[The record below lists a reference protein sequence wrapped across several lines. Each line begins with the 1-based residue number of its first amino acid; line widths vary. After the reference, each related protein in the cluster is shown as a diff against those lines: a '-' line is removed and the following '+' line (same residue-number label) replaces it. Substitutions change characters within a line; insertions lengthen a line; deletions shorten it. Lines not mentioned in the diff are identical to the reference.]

1 VRALV
6 AAALLAVAA
15 PAVAQERPSILRE
28 VGFDQRLDQVVPK
41 DIALRDEAG
50 RDVTLADYLGKK
62 PVVLTLVYYE
72 CPSLCTM
79 TLNGLVS
86 AMNALTFDAGR
97 EYDVVTVSFEPRET
111 AALAT
116 AKKEAYL
123 QRYKRPGAAAG
134 WHFLTGEPEQI
145 ARLTK
150 AVGFRYTWDERIRQ
164 YAHPSGVVVLT
175 PEGRIARYLFGI
187 EYAPKDLRFA
197 LIEASQGRVGGVVD
211 QAILYC
217 YQYDP
222 MSGKYGTA
230 IMRLLRVAS
239 VLTLLALGTFIFTM
253 WRRERRAARAALAG
267 SASA

>member
-1 VRALV
+1 MRTAL
-6 AAALLAVAA
+6 ATLAVASA
-15 PAVAQERPSILRE
+15 SLAGAQERPTNLRE
-28 VGFDQRLDQVVPK
+28 VGFDQRIEQVVPG

-50 RDVTLADYLGKK
+50 RDVRLADYLGKK
-62 PVVLTLVYYE
+62 PVVLALVYYE

-86 AMNALTFDAGR
+86 AMNAISFDAGR

-111 AALAT
+111 PALAT
-116 AKKEAYL
+116 AKKETYL
-123 QRYKRPGAAAG
+123 KRYQRPGAAAG

-145 ARLTK
+145 ARLTQ

-175 PEGRIARYLFGI
+175 PQGKVARYLFGI

-197 LIEASQGRVGGVVD
+197 LVEASEGRVGGVVD
-211 QAILYC
+211 QAILFC

-222 MSGKYGTA
+222 MTGKYGTA

-239 VLTLLALGTFIFTM
+239 VLTLAALGTFIFTM
-253 WRRERRAARAALAG
+253 WRRERRALRAAPAG
-267 SASA
+267 SASV

>member
-1 VRALV
+1 VKALF
-6 AAALLAVAA
+6 ASLLLAAGAVAH
-15 PAVAQERPSILRE
+15 AQERPTVLRE
-28 VGFDQRLDQVVPK
+28 VGFDQRLDATVPA
-41 DIALRDEAG
+41 DIALRDESG
-50 RDVTLADYLGKK
+50 RDVKLADYLGKK
-62 PVVLTLVYYE
+62 PVVLALVYYE

-86 AMNALTFDAGR
+86 AMNALSFDAGR
-97 EYDVVTVSFEPRET
+97 EYEIVTVSFEPRDT
-111 AALAT
+111 AALAL

-123 QRYKRPGAAAG
+123 KRYQRPGAAAG

-145 ARLTK
+145 ARLTQ

-175 PEGRIARYLFGI
+175 PQGKVARYLFGI

-197 LIEASQGRVGGVVD
+197 LVEASEGRVGGVVD
-211 QAILYC
+211 QAILFC

-222 MSGKYGTA
+222 MTGKYGTA

-239 VLTLLALGTFIFTM
+239 VLTLAVLGTFIFTM
-253 WRRERRAARAALAG
+253 WRRERRALRAAPAG

>member
-6 AAALLAVAA
+6 TACVLAASALAS
-15 PAVAQERPSILRE
+15 AQERPTVLRE
-28 VGFDQRLDQVVPK
+28 VGFDQRLDQLVPN
-41 DIALRDEAG
+41 DIALRDETG
-50 RDVTLADYLGKK
+50 RDVRLADYLGKK

-86 AMNALTFDAGR
+86 AMNAVSFDAGK

-111 AALAT
+111 PALAA
-116 AKKEAYL
+116 AKKDTYL
-123 QRYKRPGAAAG
+123 KRYQRPGAAAG
-134 WHFLTGEPEQI
+134 WHFLTGEPAEI

-164 YAHPSGVVVLT
+164 YAHPAGVVVLT
-175 PEGRIARYLFGI
+175 PEGKIARYLFGI

-197 LIEASQGRVGGVVD
+197 LVEASQGRVGGVVD

-222 MSGKYGTA
+222 MTGKYGTA

-239 VLTLLALGTFIFTM
+239 LLTLGALGAFIFTM